1 METKIAHTHL
11 DVLWDELEWLS
22 QIIKSRAAE
31 FDEAAA
37 GKDDNQV
44 SDLKSITEIQ
54 APRLNGTTSPYID
67 LLTKHKFTAAERL
80 VLILSL
86 CPYLDPDILEPFA
99 ANQTLQRLAKISLV
113 ANQNSIMPTA
123 GTALFLLAGTDRKER
138 HKYFHLFDVEH
149 VFYTKS
155 ILELLGPGKAY
166 TEHQHLLI
174 ITQSYRDL
182 LIHNKHKKPRFSEQ
196 FPAHSLETN
205 LEWDDLL
212 LMPETR
218 TKLNEVKARLRHYK
232 ALVQDHGMRKHAK
245 PGCRIL
251 FFGESGTGKTLSAT
265 LLGKLLGQEVF
276 RVDLSQVTSKYIGE
290 TAKRL
295 NSLFNT
301 AESKNWILFFDE
313 GDALMGQRKATDQQ
327 SNSSQYANQDT
338 AFLLQRIERYD
349 GIVIVATNMR
359 SNIDQAFTRRFEVS
373 VRFEAPSEEMQWEF
387 WQENLPP
394 SLPLSNDA
402 MLSQWIK
409 MHPLTPAAII
419 SVIYRASILSLDAG
433 KNHIEGALL
442 LTCIRD
448 EELKYKGRQGFAR

>member
-1 METKIAHTHL
+1 MEITHTHL

-22 QIIKSRAAE
+22 QIIKSRVAE
-31 FDEAAA
+31 FEGTRNATRPIVDRTF
-37 GKDDNQV
+37 D
-44 SDLKSITEIQ
+44 IP
-54 APRLNGTTSPYID
+54 APLLNGTTSPYID
-67 LLTKHKFTAAERL
+67 LTINHKFDSAERL

-86 CPYLDPDILEPFA
+86 SPYLDPDILEPLA
-99 ANQTLQRLAKISLV
+99 VNKKMQRVAKLSLV
-113 ANQNSIMPTA
+113 ANNSAIMPTV
-123 GTALFLLAGTDRKER
+123 GTALFLLAGTDRRKR
-138 HKYFHLFDVEH
+138 HEYYHLFDVEH
-149 VFYTKS
+149 VFFRKS
-155 ILELLGPGKAY
+155 ILQLIGPGGSY
-166 TEHQHLLI
+166 TEHQHLLL
-174 ITQSYRDL
+174 ITQSYQDL

-196 FPAHSLETN
+196 FPAHTLETK

-212 LMPETR
+212 LMPETKTR
-218 TKLNEVKARLRHYK
+218 LNEVKARLQHYK
-232 ALVQDHGMRKHAK
+232 TLINDHGMRKHAK

-251 FFGESGTGKTLSAT
+251 FFGESGTGKTLAAT

-373 VRFEAPSEEMQWEF
+373 VRFEAPSEEMQYEF
-387 WQENLPP
+387 WQSNLPVT
-394 SLPLSNDA
+394 LPLGKDVQ
-402 MLSQWIK
+402 LQQWIK

-419 SVIYRASILSLDAG
+419 NVIYRASILSIDQGL
-433 KNHIEGALL
+433 NHIDGTLL

-448 EELKYKGRQGFAR
+448 EELKYKGRTGFSR